1 MRRIYMKKLL
11 IAEDDAI
18 LRQVIE
24 IILMNEDFELLY
36 ASTGSQVLELA
47 GTELP
52 DMIIAKLK
60 LPEVSGLEV
69 IQKLRSEEATAGI
82 PVVLISS
89 NDELLDNKQYREYGA
104 SAYLIKP
111 FSPMKFLAQIDLV
124 LKEGQ
129 K

>member
-1 MRRIYMKKLL
+1 MKKLL

-24 IILMNEDFELLY
+24 VILMNEDFELLY
-36 ASTGSQVLELA
+36 ASTGSQVLEMA
-47 GTELP
+47 SVELP
-52 DMIIAKLK
+52 DVIIAKLK

-69 IQKLRSEEATAGI
+69 IQKLRSEETTSRI
-82 PVVLISS
+82 PVILISS
-89 NDELLDNKQYREYGA
+89 NDELLENKQYKEYGA

-124 LKEGQ
+124 LKEGE
-129 K
+129 

>member
-1 MRRIYMKKLL
+1 MKKLL

-24 IILMNEDFELLY
+24 VILMNEDFELLY
-36 ASTGSQVLELA
+36 ASTGSQVLEMA
-47 GTELP
+47 SVELP
-52 DMIIAKLK
+52 DVIIAKLK

-69 IQKLRSEEATAGI
+69 IQKLRSEETTSRI
-82 PVVLISS
+82 PVILISS
-89 NDELLDNKQYREYGA
+89 NDELLENKQYKEYGA

-124 LKEGQ
+124 LREGE
-129 K
+129 